1 MILTII
7 LFIYSYNR
15 QNNMREI
22 KNKLKLTKGLE
33 IDQMELKMA

>member
-22 KNKLKLTKGLE
+22 KNNLKLTKGLE